1 MNLRLKTCDA
11 RRTSACGT
19 TLTELMVAMGVLLI
33 MFLVMSTLVSGIQ
46 KMFRGGRGQADV
58 LENGRAAMDMIV
70 RDIEQMA
77 AANTAY
83 DNCMG
88 MNMAAPYR
96 IVGTNVLYQGG
107 EFFCTSYDTNWH
119 ATAYGF
125 YDRAG
130 AFSNLTSNVTGKL
143 YRWKMDQLPPNTG
156 NLTNFWTTYAAFAS
170 GNYTPVVDGVV
181 HLRIQPISFGVLAAP
196 AVRFLSNSLPTHIE
210 VELGV
215 VESRFAENL
224 SGRPLAEQTAL
235 LTANLNKVYLFRQLV
250 PIKNAH
256 K

>member
-83 DNCMG
+83 DNCMR

-130 AFSNLTSNVTGKL
+130 AFSNLTSNVSGKL
-143 YRWKMDQLPPNTG
+143 YRWQ
-156 NLTNFWTTYAAFAS
+156 TNNAVNSTFWTTYAALAS

-215 VESRFAENL
+215 VESSFAENL

-235 LTANLNKVYLFRQLV
+235 LTANLNKIYLFRQLV

>member
-70 RDIEQMA
+70 RDVEQMA
-77 AANTAY
+77 ASNAAFDNFIASAGTVRTA
-83 DNCMG
+83 
-88 MNMAAPYR
+88 
-96 IVGTNVLYQGG
+96 GTNSLYQGN
-107 EFFCTSYDTNWH
+107 EFFCTTYDTNWY

-130 AFSNLTSNVTGKL
+130 AFSNLANNVTGKL
-143 YRWKMDQLPPNTG
+143 YRWRASAVTPA
-156 NLTNFWTTYAAFAS
+156 NFWTAYTGLTSA
-170 GNYTPVVDGVV
+170 NYSPVVDGVV
-181 HLRIQPISFGVLAAP
+181 HFRVQPIAGGVLAAP
-196 AVRFLSNSLPTHIE
+196 TVRFISNSLPTHVEI
-210 VELGV
+210 ELGV

-235 LTANLNKVYLFRQLV
+235 LTANLNKIYLFRQLV